1 MGHNHQSIWQ
11 IIQKYHNLTCNVCP
25 SPISNRHIVFLF
37 KLQIS
42 AYLNQRLWN
51 KFALSNIHA
60 VKRVLI
66 IWIIS
71 INIVYIH
78 PVWCIIVSWSVFK
91 NRITAKTLCMYNSVG
106 EQRWLWIICTV
117 PTNPTLLIYDMTL
130 CCNMWN
136 NFWLILCL
144 KSFSWNTSCLNY
156 AKHGQEI
163 THHQEGEIIKS
174 SK

>member
-1 MGHNHQSIWQ
+1 MSVLVRYRTVILYFCLNYKLFFIW
-11 IIQKYHNLTCNVCP
+11 IKDYE
-25 SPISNRHIVFLF
+25 ISLLGR
-37 KLQIS
+37 
-42 AYLNQRLWN
+42 
-51 KFALSNIHA
+51 NIHV
-60 VKRVLI
+60 VKRLLI

-106 EQRWLWIICTV
+106 ERRWLWIICTV